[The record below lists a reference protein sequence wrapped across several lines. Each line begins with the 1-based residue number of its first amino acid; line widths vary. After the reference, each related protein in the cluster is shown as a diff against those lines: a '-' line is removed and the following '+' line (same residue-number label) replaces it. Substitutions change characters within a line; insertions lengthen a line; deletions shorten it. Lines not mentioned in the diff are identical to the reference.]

1 MPRTVLTSKGQ
12 MTVPQEV
19 RSVLG
24 LEMGDHLLI
33 EATSTGFQATVVR
46 RPRVA
51 ALQGIL
57 SGPVKYQGDA
67 AEAQAMAEELADKQA
82 LSKKHRS

>member
-19 RSVLG
+19 RSALG
-24 LEMGDHLLI
+24 LEMGDQLLI
-33 EATSTGFQATVVR
+33 ETTASGFQATVIR
-46 RPRVA
+46 KPKAA

-57 SGPVKYQGDA
+57 SGQVKYQGEVT
-67 AEAQAMAEELADKQA
+67 EAQAVAEALAE
-82 LSKKHRS
+82 KHRS

>member
-19 RSVLG
+19 RSALG
-24 LEMGDHLLI
+24 LEMGDQLLI
-33 EATSTGFQATVVR
+33 ETTTTGFQATVVR
-46 RPRVA
+46 RPRAA

-57 SGPVKYQGDA
+57 SGPVKYRGDA
-67 AEAQAMAEELADKQA
+67 AEAQAVAEALAE
-82 LSKKHRS
+82 KHRS

>member
-19 RSVLG
+19 RSALG
-24 LEMGDHLLI
+24 LEMGDQLLI
-33 EATSTGFQATVVR
+33 ETTPGGFQATVVR
-46 RPRVA
+46 KPKAA

-57 SGPVKYQGDA
+57 SGPVKYSGDS
-67 AEAQAMAEELADKQA
+67 AEAQAVFTMLAT
-82 LSKKHRS
+82 KHGQ

>member
-19 RSVLG
+19 RSALG
-24 LEMGDHLLI
+24 LEMGDQLLI
-33 EATSTGFQATVVR
+33 ETTATGFQATVVHK
-46 RPRVA
+46 PRAA

-67 AEAQAMAEELADKQA
+67 AEAQAVAKVLTE
-82 LSKKHRS
+82 KHRS